1 MTTGSNQV
9 ESDLRGGVLW
19 VTLNRP
25 HVMNALTPGM
35 LRAIDAAMEQAESD
49 SAVRCVVI
57 TGRGNEF
64 CAGADLSE
72 VPSGSEELGR
82 FLKKA
87 GQTMQGIERL
97 SKPVIACINGVAL
110 AGGLE
115 LALCADIIVAA
126 RSAELGDGH
135 IKYGLLPGAGGSTRL
150 ARAVGA
156 GRARYLMYTG
166 FRLSAEHLESW
177 GLVQQVVDDGELLQA
192 TNTLAN
198 VISRHSPLVLS
209 QLKQLISR
217 SVDSSLEQ
225 SLELEVAANQIIATS
240 EDLKEGLAAFAE
252 KRKPVFRGV

>member
-1 MTTGSNQV
+1 MTTGSNEV
-9 ESDLRGGVLW
+9 ESELRGGVLW

-25 HVMNALTPGM
+25 QVMNALTLAM
-35 LRAIDAAMEQAESD
+35 LRAIDAVMEWAESD

-57 TGRGNEF
+57 TGRGNAF
-64 CAGADLSE
+64 CAGADLSD
-72 VPSGSEELGR
+72 VPSGSEELGS

-87 GQTMQGIERL
+87 GQTMQRIERL
-97 SKPVIACINGVAL
+97 SKPVIACINGIAL

-166 FRLSAEHLESW
+166 FRLSAERLESW
-177 GLVQQVVDDGELLQA
+177 GLVQQVVNDGELLQA
-192 TNTLAN
+192 TDTLAN
-198 VISRHSPLVLS
+198 VIARHSPLVLS
-209 QLKQLISR
+209 HLKQLISQ
-217 SVDSSLEQ
+217 SADSSLEQ
-225 SLELEVAANQIIATS
+225 SLQLETAANQTIATS

>member
-126 RSAELGDGH
+126 RSA
-135 IKYGLLPGAGGSTRL
+135 L

-252 KRKPVFRGV
+252 KRTPVFRGV